1 LSSTRDQ
8 SDLGQVLAIFA
19 LSLTAILL
27 AGALAFD
34 GGVMFVERRDQQNAA
49 DAAAI
54 AGARYLTGSIAS
66 ARSAAEAAARAI
78 ADANGFRN
86 GDGDIFVDVNIPP
99 RNGTHRGLNGY
110 IEVEITNNR
119 PSVFAGVMGVF
130 DWDVSARA
138 VARNSDASGGDFTVL
153 ALDPE
158 GCNAFKVTGSGNVK
172 SRGDIQV
179 NSTCPNGAMTSGGG
193 GDITILSLDTMGGAC
208 SVVGPGPNSIAVNG
222 GGSISCVRNMG
233 ASAIDDPLVDLPPP
247 AMPGLPDEPELLQG
261 EPSKGIPAG
270 CPGGSNAATL
280 DSPRE
285 CAFQNNTYVG
295 TTWLLHPG
303 LYPGGLDLSTGTF
316 HLAPGI
322 YYIGGGG
329 LSAGGKDAT
338 VLTSDG
344 IGGLDFDGSAN
355 RGVMFYNTDLD
366 NDMDSCGDDWK
377 PISLNGGY
385 ADFEMLPFR
394 LDKSDPD
401 SIYNNI
407 VIYNDRACPTDP
419 ALKSVTLNGGGSNFE
434 LRGVVYS
441 PRGEVYVNGNSATV
455 EFTLDQVIAY
465 KYTLNGNGGSILAR
479 NDGEYRYEMRA
490 VGLIE

>member
-1 LSSTRDQ
+1 
-8 SDLGQVLAIFA
+8 VLAVFA
-19 LSLTAILL
+19 LSLTTVLL
-27 AGALAFD
+27 AAALAFD
-34 GGVMFVERRDQQNAA
+34 AGVMFVERRDQQNAA

-54 AGARYLTGSIAS
+54 AGARYLTERTAS
-66 ARSAAEAAARAI
+66 ARVDSAAAARAI
-78 ADANGFRN
+78 ADDNGFLN
-86 GDGDIFVDVNIPP
+86 GDDDIVVDVNIPP
-99 RNGTHRGLNGY
+99 RNGIHRGLNGY
-110 IEVEITNNR
+110 IEVEVSNNR
-119 PSVFAGVMGVF
+119 PSVFAGIMGVI

-138 VARNSDASGGDFTVL
+138 VARNSAASGGDFTVL

-158 GCNAFKVTGSGNVK
+158 GCNAFKVTGTGNVE
-172 SRGDIQV
+172 SHGDIQV
-179 NSTCPNGAMTSGGG
+179 NSKCPDGAMTSGGG
-193 GDITILSLDTMGGAC
+193 GTITILEFDTMGGAC
-208 SVVGPGPNSIAVNG
+208 SVVGPGPNSIAING
-222 GGSISCVRNMG
+222 GGSISCIQNMG
-233 ASAIDDPLVDLPPP
+233 ASAIDDPLVDLSPP
-247 AMPGLPDEPELLQG
+247 ARPGLPREPELLDG
-261 EPSKGIPAG
+261 DPNKGIPAG
-270 CPGGSNAATL
+270 CPGGSSAATL
-280 DSPRE
+280 ESPKE

-338 VLTSDG
+338 VLTSDAYG
-344 IGGLDFDGSAN
+344 NLDLDGSAQ

-366 NDMDSCGDDWK
+366 NDMDSCSSDWK

-385 ADFEMLPFR
+385 ADFEVLPFD
-394 LDKSDPD
+394 LPESDPI

-407 VIYNDRACPTDP
+407 IIYNDRTCPTDP

-441 PRGEVYVNGNSATV
+441 PRGQVYVNGNSALDPVTGEAI

-465 KYTLNGNGGSILAR
+465 KYTLNGNGGSILAL
-479 NDGEYRYEMRA
+479 NDGDYGFELRA